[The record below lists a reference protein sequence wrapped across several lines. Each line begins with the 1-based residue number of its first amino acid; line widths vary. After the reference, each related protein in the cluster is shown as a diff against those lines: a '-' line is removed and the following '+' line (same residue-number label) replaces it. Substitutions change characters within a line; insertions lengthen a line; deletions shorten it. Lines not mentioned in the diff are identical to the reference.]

1 MTMLETT
8 RRWRRK
14 LTLGLGATM
23 DRPMK
28 PADPVSTNPT
38 PDPSRPPQTAR
49 SQEPTS
55 HLEKELTELK
65 RRLVKEAVSAVG
77 MLEASIAA
85 LWLLDKNAASEIRKR
100 DDSIDAE
107 EVAIEERCLRLM
119 ALHQPFARDFRILA
133 FILKVNADVE
143 RVADHAASI
152 AKIVI
157 RMKRV
162 EPPEWPTPLLE
173 MGQRVP
179 MMCHSA
185 LRALLDEN
193 AAAAKEVVAADKAI
207 DGLDRQLFEE
217 TQEWM
222 INHPDEPEVG
232 LYFNRVGREL
242 ERVGDLM
249 GNIAEDIVYLATGQ
263 IIRHQKRKSSAPKQ
277 P

>member
-1 MTMLETT
+1 
-8 RRWRRK
+8 
-14 LTLGLGATM
+14 
-23 DRPMK
+23 MK
-28 PADPVSTNPT
+28 PADSSSSNPS
-38 PDPSRPPQTAR
+38 PEPSRPLAAAKPA
-49 SQEPTS
+49 EPAS
-55 HLEKELTELK
+55 HLEKELAELK

-77 MLEASIAA
+77 MLEAAIAA
-85 LWLLDKNAASEIRKR
+85 LWKLDKVAASEIRKR

-152 AKIVI
+152 AKIAT
-157 RMKRV
+157 RMKREV
-162 EPPEWPTPLLE
+162 PPEWPTPLIE

-193 AAAAKEVVAADKAI
+193 ADAAKEVVAADKAI
-207 DGLDRQLFEE
+207 DGLDRQLFED

-222 INHPDEPEVG
+222 RSHPDEPEVG

-263 IIRHQKRKSSAPKQ
+263 IIRHQKRKAAANKAP
-277 P
+277 